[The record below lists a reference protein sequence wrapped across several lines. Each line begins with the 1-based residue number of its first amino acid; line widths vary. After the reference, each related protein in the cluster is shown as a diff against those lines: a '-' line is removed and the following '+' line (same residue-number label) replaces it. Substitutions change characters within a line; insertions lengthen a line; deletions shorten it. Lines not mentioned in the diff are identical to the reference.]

1 MKKFYVTT
9 PIYYVNDVPHIGH
22 AYTTVAADVMARYK
36 RLCGYKTFFLTG
48 TDEHGQKVEKAAK
61 TQGMEPKELAD
72 RVVVRFK
79 ELWEKLNISHDHFVR
94 TTDNYHEKAVQELFK
109 LIQEKGD
116 IYLGEYEG
124 WYCTPCETFWSEG
137 QQLEGNLCPD
147 CGRPT
152 DRVKEPSY
160 FFRLSRYQDALLKFY
175 EEHPDFVLPESR
187 MNEIVSFVKMGLK
200 DLSISRTTFKWGIPV
215 PGDPEHVIY
224 VWFDALFNYV
234 SAIGFGWNQERFR
247 TFWPADLHII
257 GKDILRFH
265 AIYWPAFLISAGLP
279 LPKRIFAHGWW
290 TVEGQKMSKSLR
302 NVVDPHRL
310 MEEYGT
316 DALRY
321 FLLREVPFGLDGDFS
336 HRAMAHRIN
345 ADLANDLGNLLY
357 RSLTMVL
364 KYFKGEVPQPTGEG
378 GKLGKLAQ
386 AVVNDL
392 EDLMDH
398 QAFNRALERIWD
410 LVKGTNKYIDS
421 SAPWSLAKEK
431 RREELATVIY
441 NTLEGCRII
450 ALLISPFMPQKAQE
464 MWDQLGVEK
473 EIERASIEEAA
484 WGGLK
489 PGKQV
494 KKGKPLFPRLDEK
507 AIVEKIEK
515 ELATSRGPQEQEG
528 EISIDEFSKTKLVV
542 AQILQAER
550 VPRSKKLIKLL
561 VDTGKDRPTVV
572 AGVGEYYQPQEL
584 VGKKV
589 VIVANLKPAKLMGIE
604 SRGMILVATWESG
617 MKILEVPEETP
628 VGALVR

>member
-1 MKKFYVTT
+1 MKKYYVTT

-48 TDEHGQKVEKAAK
+48 TDEHGQKVEKAARAQEK
-61 TQGMEPKELAD
+61 EPKELAD
-72 RVVVRFK
+72 SVVVRFQ
-79 ELWEKLNISHDHFVR
+79 ELWKRLNISHDHFVR
-94 TTDNYHEKAVQELFK
+94 TTDKYHEKAVQELFK
-109 LIQEKGD
+109 LIKEKGD

-152 DRVKEPSY
+152 ERVKEPSY
-160 FFRLSRYQDALLKFY
+160 FFRLSKYQEELLKFY
-175 EEHPDFVLPESR
+175 QDNPHFVLPESR
-187 MNEIVSFVKMGLK
+187 LNEIISFVKMGLK

-215 PGDPEHVIY
+215 PEDPNHVIY

-234 SAIGFGWNQERFR
+234 SAAGYGWNQERFQ

-265 AIYWPAFLISAGLP
+265 AIYWPAFLMSAGLP
-279 LPKRIFAHGWW
+279 LPRRVFAHGWW

-310 MEEYGT
+310 IDEYGT

-364 KYFKGEVPQPTGEG
+364 KYFKGEVPQPSEKGGE
-378 GKLGKLAQ
+378 LARLAQ
-386 AVVNDL
+386 AVIQDL
-392 EDLMDH
+392 EDLMDQ
-398 QAFNRALERIWD
+398 QAFNKALERLWD
-410 LVKGTNKYIDS
+410 LVKGTNKYIDT
-421 SAPWSLAKEK
+421 SAPWALAKEK
-431 RREELATVIY
+431 RQEELATVIY
-441 NTLEGCRII
+441 NILEGCRII
-450 ALLISPFMPQKAQE
+450 ALLINPFMPEKAQE
-464 MWDQLGVEK
+464 MWNQLGVEGD
-473 EIERASIEEAA
+473 ITQASMDQAT

-489 PGKQV
+489 PGTKV

-507 AIVEKIEK
+507 AIVEKIER
-515 ELATSRGPQEQEG
+515 ELSSAQESQEE
-528 EISIDEFSKTKLVV
+528 EISIEEFARVKLVV
-542 AQILQAER
+542 AQILQAEK
-550 VPRSKKLIKLL
+550 VPRSRKLIKLL
-561 VDTGKDRPTVV
+561 VDTGTHRRTVV
-572 AGVGEYYQPQEL
+572 AGIGEYYQPQEL
-584 VGKKV
+584 VGKRV
-589 VIVANLKPAKLMGIE
+589 VIVANLKPARLMGIE
-604 SRGMILVATWESG
+604 SRGMILAAAWDKG

-628 VGALVR
+628 LGTQVR